1 MSSQRDSSGRPTSSG
16 PEALRGTLGQRVRA
30 RLIAAAARLV
40 AALPESP
47 VDALAEALGELW
59 YRVAPGRA
67 SLGRRNLERVVRAL
81 TARGLG
87 GRRVAT
93 AAVDGA
99 ALERMLRATF
109 RETVRYYLDMA
120 RLPSQDPA
128 EVDDRLTV
136 ETPDG
141 VDRAFGPDK
150 PPILVA
156 MHFGA
161 VEYPAMLAVARG
173 GPVVTPM
180 ETLGDPALQDWVRRT
195 RATVGVEIVGLR
207 EARRALFD
215 ALAAGKAVGLVA
227 DRHVAGGSVDVPF
240 FGATAPLPPG
250 PAFLA
255 VETGRPIYLGAVR
268 RLGRGRYAGR
278 LSLVPTATE
287 GDRRAR
293 IAATTAAIAHAMEEE
308 IAIAPEQWWSL
319 LSPIWPDIDVRAVAG
334 SGHLEPAATE
344 PAATEPAAPGPEAPA

>member
-1 MSSQRDSSGRPTSSG
+1 MSAT
-16 PEALRGTLGQRVRA
+16 RGTIGQRVRA
-30 RLIAAAARLV
+30 RAIAAAARLL
-40 AALPESP
+40 AALPEGP
-47 VDALAEALGELW
+47 VDALADAVGELW
-59 YRVAPGRA
+59 YRLDGRRA

-87 GRRVAT
+87 GRRVAA

-109 RETVRYYLDMA
+109 RQTVRYYLDMA

-128 EVDDRLTV
+128 EVDERLVV
-136 ETPDG
+136 ETPEA
-141 VDRAFGPDK
+141 VERAFGPDR

-161 VEYPAMLAVARG
+161 VEYPAMFAVARG
-173 GPVVTPM
+173 GPIVTPM
-180 ETLGDPALQDWVRRT
+180 ETLDDPPLQDWVRRT
-195 RATVGVEIVGLR
+195 RGAVGVEIVGLR
-207 EARRALFD
+207 DARRALFE
-215 ALAAGKAVGLVA
+215 ALASGKPVGLVA
-227 DRHVAGGSVDVPF
+227 DRHVAGGSVEVPF
-240 FGATAPLPPG
+240 FGAAAPLPPG

-268 RLGRGRYAGR
+268 RLGGGRYAGR

-293 IAATTAAIAHAMEEE
+293 IAATTAAVAHAMEAE
-308 IAIAPEQWWSL
+308 IAVAPEQWWSL
-319 LSPIWPDIDVRAVAG
+319 LAPVWPDIDARATAG
-334 SGHLEPAATE
+334 SGQLERAPEERPA
-344 PAATEPAAPGPEAPA
+344 